1 MLNDATHAAQAA
13 HATHAPHTD
22 PRPVLVVEDS
32 ADDFDTVIKAAKLA
46 KVRNHLVRAA
56 DADMAQRL
64 LNSAPASTFAF
75 MLLDYDLPGMDGL
88 ALLDHVRRDAALA
101 DLSVVVFT
109 ASINPRDREAFCAAG
124 ASAFHVK
131 TVQHADCLHTLESI
145 FAHWL
150 NRAALPNG
158 TVISQ
163 CGRQLA

>member
-1 MLNDATHAAQAA
+1 MLNDATHSTR
-13 HATHAPHTD
+13 ATHTD

-46 KVRNHLVRAA
+46 NVRNRLVRAA
-56 DADMAQRL
+56 DADVAQRL
-64 LNSAPASTFAF
+64 LTSAPASTFAF

-88 ALLDHVRRDAALA
+88 ALLNQVRRDAALA

-109 ASINPRDREAFCAAG
+109 ASINPRDRDAFCAAG